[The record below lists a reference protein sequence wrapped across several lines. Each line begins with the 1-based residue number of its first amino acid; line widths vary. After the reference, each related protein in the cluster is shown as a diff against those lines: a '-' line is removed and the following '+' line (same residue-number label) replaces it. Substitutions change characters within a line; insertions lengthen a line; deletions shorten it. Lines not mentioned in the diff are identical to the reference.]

1 MMARDTCTRTQRN
14 LISRRS
20 KCGKG
25 GRGFGLVELMIAL
38 TLGLVIILGITTLFV
53 DSSRTL
59 GDISRAGRQLENS
72 LFALDMLAGE
82 LALVGYWGEA
92 DYPVVADDPTFGPL
106 RASETDGVT
115 VAGFPMP
122 PGVCVGTGGS
132 GFDPRVEL
140 GWAMEYPLMAGLGI
154 ELDAALTSAA
164 CSGSS
169 ASSPNAA
176 EEFVVIRRA
185 STCATGSSA
194 FAADNNC
201 PEIGDFFH
209 LQANGC
215 YDPNESLSGGELK
228 LHRVTEATAE
238 NLLDYRGFA
247 CGSETAPIYRYVA
260 RIYYV
265 NQQDQL
271 IRLQLEES
279 GKYEAQVLA
288 EGVEALRF
296 EWLIDRSGDGDYDV
310 IHSVAQSNQDT
321 NAQPSS
327 NPQWPLAA
335 RHVDWQNVVG
345 AKIWMIVRSGTSQPG
360 YTDANV
366 YNLPGHAWSNDQPSY
381 TRLLR
386 SRTVD
391 LVNIAGRRR

>member
-1 MMARDTCTRTQRN
+1 MARDTCFRAPRN
-14 LISRRS
+14 LISRRRNS
-20 KCGKG
+20 VRGAL
-25 GRGFGLVELMIAL
+25 GFGLVELMIAL
-38 TLGLVIILGITTLFV
+38 ALGLVIILGITTLFA

-115 VAGFPMP
+115 VSGFPMP
-122 PGVCVGTGGS
+122 PEVCVGTGGS
-132 GFDPRVEL
+132 GFDPKVEL
-140 GWAMEYPLMAGLGI
+140 GWAMEYPLMAGLGT
-154 ELDAALTSAA
+154 ELDAALSSSA
-164 CSGSS
+164 CSGAL
-169 ASSPNAA
+169 ASIPSVA

-185 STCATGSSA
+185 STCATGNA
-194 FAADNNC
+194 GLAAENEC

-209 LQANGC
+209 MQANGC
-215 YDPNESLSGGELK
+215 YDSNDNLSGGELK
-228 LHRVTEATAE
+228 LNRITEATAE
-238 NLLDYRGFA
+238 SLLDYRGFA
-247 CGSETAPIYRYVA
+247 CDSEIAPVYRYVA
-260 RIYYV
+260 RIYYI

-279 GKYEAQVLA
+279 GKYEEQVLA

-310 IHSVAQSNQDT
+310 IKSTPDSTWSPAMRAT
-321 NAQPSS
+321 
-327 NPQWPLAA
+327 
-335 RHVDWQNVVG
+335 DWQNVVG
-345 AKIWMIVRSGTSQPG
+345 AKIWMIVRSGTPQPG
-360 YTDANV
+360 YTDTNA
-366 YNLPGHAWSNDQPSY
+366 YNLPGQSWVNDQPGY

-386 SRTVD
+386 SRAVD

>member
-1 MMARDTCTRTQRN
+1 MVG
-14 LISRRS
+14 RS
-20 KCGKG
+20 VYRGS
-25 GRGFGLVELMIAL
+25 RGFGLVELMIAL
-38 TLGLVIILGITTLFV
+38 ALGLVIILGITNLFV

-72 LFALDMLAGE
+72 LFALDLLAGE

-106 RASETDGVT
+106 RASETVGLT

-132 GFDPRVEL
+132 GFDPKVEL
-140 GWAMEYPLMAGLGI
+140 GWAMEYPLMAGVGS
-154 ELDAALTSAA
+154 ELNTAL
-164 CSGSS
+164 GSS
-169 ASSPNAA
+169 ACGGTSASTPSAA
-176 EEFVVIRRA
+176 EEFIVIRRA
-185 STCATGSSA
+185 STCAAGSSA
-194 FAADNNC
+194 LAADNKC
-201 PEIGDFFH
+201 PEVGNFFH
-209 LQANGC
+209 MQANGC
-215 YDPNESLSGGELK
+215 YDPNENLSGGELK
-228 LHRVTEATAE
+228 LYRVTEATAE
-238 NLLDYRGFA
+238 NLLDYRGFV
-247 CGSETAPIYRYVA
+247 CDSETAPIYRYVA

-279 GKYEAQVLA
+279 GQYEQQVLA

-310 IHSVAQSNQDT
+310 IQS
-321 NAQPSS
+321 
-327 NPQWPLAA
+327 AA
-335 RHVDWQNVVG
+335 DSGWTAAMRATDWQNVVG
-345 AKIWMIVRSGTSQPG
+345 AKVWMIVRSGTSQPG
-360 YTDANV
+360 YSDNNV
-366 YNLPGHAWSNDQPSY
+366 YDLPGQSWANDEPGY

-386 SRTVD
+386 SRAVD

>member
-92 DYPVVADDPTFGPL
+92 DYPVSADDPTFGPL

-140 GWAMEYPLMAGLGI
+140 GWAMEYPLMAGLGT
-154 ELDAALTSAA
+154 ELGPTLS
-164 CSGSS
+164 SS
-169 ASSPNAA
+169 ACGGASASTPSAA

-185 STCATGSSA
+185 STCATGKDGLA
-194 FAADNNC
+194 VQNQC

-228 LHRVTEATAE
+228 LHRVTEATVDS
-238 NLLDYRGFA
+238 LLDYRGFN
-247 CGSETAPIYRYVA
+247 CDTEIAPIYRYVA

-279 GKYEAQVLA
+279 GRYEAQVLA

-310 IHSVAQSNQDT
+310 IHSVAQSNQDS

-327 NPQWPLAA
+327 NPQWPPAT
-335 RHVDWQNVVG
+335 RNVDWQNVVG

-360 YTDANV
+360 YADANV
-366 YNLPGHAWSNDQPSY
+366 YNLPGHAWSNDQPGY

>member
-1 MMARDTCTRTQRN
+1 
-14 LISRRS
+14 
-20 KCGKG
+20 
-25 GRGFGLVELMIAL
+25 
-38 TLGLVIILGITTLFV
+38 LGLVIILGVTTLFV

-72 LFALDMLAGE
+72 LFALDLLAGE

-140 GWAMEYPLMAGLGI
+140 GWAMEYPLVAGLGT
-154 ELDAALTSAA
+154 ELDAALGSAA
-164 CSGSS
+164 CSGTS
-169 ASSPNAA
+169 ASTPNAD

-185 STCATGSSA
+185 STCATGNSGL
-194 FAADNNC
+194 AAANSC
-201 PEIGDFFH
+201 PEIGNFFH

-215 YDPNESLSGGELK
+215 YNPNEDLSGGELK
-228 LHRVTEATAE
+228 LYRVTGATSD
-238 NLLDYRGFA
+238 NLLNYRGFECDA
-247 CGSETAPIYRYVA
+247 NTAPMYRYVA
-260 RIYYV
+260 RVYYL

-271 IRLQLEES
+271 VRLQLEES
-279 GKYEAQVLA
+279 GAYEQQVLA
-288 EGVEALRF
+288 EGIEALRF

-310 IHSVAQSNQDT
+310 ITSTADS
-321 NAQPSS
+321 AWSPAMR
-327 NPQWPLAA
+327 AA
-335 RHVDWQNVVG
+335 DWQNVVG
-345 AKIWMIVRSGTSQPG
+345 AKIWMIVRSGAPQPG
-360 YTDANV
+360 YTDTNV
-366 YNLPGHAWSNDQPSY
+366 YNLPGRSWDNEQPAY

-386 SRTVD
+386 SRAVD